1 MVLDQVGSSLE
12 KDEVVSVSRTVQI
25 NSILTSSIYMISVI
39 FKRIMK
45 RKEGEIRK
53 AFIKWSG
60 LLHLEKVKMIFLTG
74 ISTYEYIFISA

>member
-1 MVLDQVGSSLE
+1 MVLDQVGSYLE
-12 KDEVVSVSRTVQI
+12 KDEVVSVSHTIQI

-60 LLHLEKVKMIFLTG
+60 LLRLEKVKMIFLTR
-74 ISTYEYIFISA
+74 ISKYEYIFISA